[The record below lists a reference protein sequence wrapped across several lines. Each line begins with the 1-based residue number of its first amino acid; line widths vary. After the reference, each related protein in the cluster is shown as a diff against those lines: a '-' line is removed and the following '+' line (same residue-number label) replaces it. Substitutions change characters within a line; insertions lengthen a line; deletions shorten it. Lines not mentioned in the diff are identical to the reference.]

1 MDEQML
7 EKIITQKLAIKRN
20 SERMKKRNEK
30 KKIKYIIENGANMK
44 AYYQDSGLKYTS
56 NQVMYF
62 LWTFCALLFII
73 YLIMTYVFSKSDF
86 SYTIIIII
94 LSIIIIYNLVFA
106 NQKIINV

>member
-1 MDEQML
+1 MDDQML

-20 SERMKKRNEK
+20 SERMKKKDEK
-30 KKIKYIIENGANMK
+30 KKIRHIIDNGTNMK

-73 YLIMTYVFSKSDF
+73 YLIMTYVFSKSNF

-94 LSIIIIYNLVFA
+94 LTIVIIYNLVYA
-106 NQKIINV
+106 SQKFINL